1 MIGRFAQIRGCRD
14 STTAEVGTG
23 MSDAVAEQCAHVLA
37 AASASGS
44 DGSAARVRAAELSH
58 EVRDQRQTRGVRAR
72 GVSCAVWCVPRVWCV
87 CVCLRAQWGVV
98 MGVLTKVCV
107 CVFSRRV
114 FVVEDGRCATG
125 D

>member
-1 MIGRFAQIRGCRD
+1 MIGRFAQIRGCRER
-14 STTAEVGTG
+14 TTAEVGTG

-98 MGVLTKVCV
+98 MGVLTNGVCL
-107 CVFSRRV
+107 CVLASCVRS
-114 FVVEDGRCATG
+114 
-125 D
+125 

>member
-1 MIGRFAQIRGCRD
+1 MIRRLAQIRGARGRLPRR
-14 STTAEVGTG
+14 TTAEVGTG

-87 CVCLRAQWGVV
+87 CVCVYAR
-98 MGVLTKVCV
+98 MGRGDGRTDEW
-107 CVFSRRV
+107 CVFVCSR
-114 FVVEDGRCATG
+114 VVCS
-125 D
+125 